1 MSDGFVTVAQCVEGL
16 PVGRTVWEALICA
29 FFAWFLLG
37 VINEPTP
44 MAFSFLPADP
54 AEHEWVPSR
63 EEAVLT
69 QSAALAFGSFLAILV
84 GGCLADLYGR
94 LNVIRPALLC
104 TICGAML
111 VQLSRTFAQAVA
123 SRFILGLAS
132 GSLFGVIPPL
142 IAELLPSRHRGL
154 YLTIWCSGWPLGSMA
169 AIASTSFLPGLNWR
183 ALHLMILV
191 PAMMLYVFIRAE
203 MLPESPRYLYLSG
216 RRDEGYITL
225 VDMYEKQMIP
235 LPWNPEAISVTSSKR
250 REPLDA
256 ASKFNSMLM
265 SENAL
270 SILLAVVMFSV
281 SAAAQ
286 SMKLWMP
293 TMLVAEEAD
302 AAVAPGRHMHRGF
315 AALLQADPK
324 LGFASGPKAVS
335 MLSMARAPLMLR
347 QPNYTVILMLL
358 QGYVIELVGIVI
370 LAYLSTK
377 VCRKSLIQWALLA
390 ATFFTLVML
399 GMAESGFIITCGP
412 LLGAQLAAQATA
424 LNFLQAFA
432 SEHFP
437 TSRRAKTT
445 AFVSFAAQ
453 LGNFTIPVVGGSIVR
468 RVSAAG
474 AVIFFSVLYVVGW
487 ILSHRLPLPVS
498 QEEPLH
504 DVEEEAPPKKKS
516 TRAHSRKRDLINYH
530 AC

>member
-29 FFAWFLLG
+29 WLAWFLLG
-37 VINEPTP
+37 VINESTP
-44 MAFSFLPADP
+44 MAFSFLPPDP
-54 AEHEWVPSR
+54 MEHTWVPSS
-63 EEAVLT
+63 EESVRT
-69 QSAALAFGSFLAILV
+69 QSAALALGSFLAILV

-111 VQLSRTFAQAVA
+111 VQLSRTFAQAVV
-123 SRFILGLAS
+123 SRFLLGLAS

-169 AIASTSFLPGLNWR
+169 AIASTSFLPGVTWR
-183 ALHLMILV
+183 ALHLTILV
-191 PAMMLYVFIRAE
+191 PTMMLYVCVRAE
-203 MLPESPRYLYLSG
+203 MLPESPRYLYLAG

-225 VDMYEKQMIP
+225 VDMYEKQLLP
-235 LPWNPEAISVTSSKR
+235 LPWSPEAVAVTSTKSKQ
-250 REPLDA
+250 PLDS
-256 ASKFNSMLM
+256 ASKFNSMLT
-265 SENAL
+265 SEGVL
-270 SILLAVVMFSV
+270 SVLLAIAMFSV

-302 AAVAPGRHMHRGF
+302 ATFAHQRHRSL
-315 AALLQADPK
+315 ADLLQAGPQ
-324 LGFASGPKAVS
+324 LGFASGPNAVS
-335 MLSMARAPLMLR
+335 LLSTASAPLMLR
-347 QPNYTVILMLL
+347 QPNWTAILVLM
-358 QGYVIELVGIVI
+358 QGYVIELAGIVVF
-370 LAYLSTK
+370 AYFSTK
-377 VCRKSLIQWALLA
+377 VCRRTLIQWSLVA
-390 ATFFTLVML
+390 ATFFTLAML
-399 GMAESGFIITCGP
+399 FVAESGFLILCGP
-412 LLGAQLAAQATA
+412 LLGAQLATQVTA
-424 LNFLQAFA
+424 FNFLQAFA

-487 ILSHRLPLPVS
+487 IVSHRLPLPVS

-504 DVEEEAPPKKKS
+504 DVEEEAPPKKS
-516 TRAHSRKRDLINYH
+516 TRTHSRKRDLMNYS